1 MPEDDLTQN
10 SDTTELPDSQNN
22 EDSAQDEDDGYDPNA
37 DPDPDAD
44 PNEDDDPPE
53 VDPTQVEAAASP
65 AFRPSF
71 QPRNVAEAE
80 QYLAENVDSNVL
92 NSIMAVMDARYAN
105 ARSGETI
112 SDHYVNQIEQAAP
125 GFITAQERTFI
136 RNMPPNQQA
145 DPGSVAFAAFSR
157 SIQKASQSGNT
168 VEAIDEFCADWM
180 KRRGKTVA
188 KPVIA
193 PLPPS
198 QRVGTSGGGGG
209 TVTRPAAKQSSGGS
223 LTSNYLSGLGFDK
236 TEARELERKQGVQ
249 SGR

>member
-1 MPEDDLTQN
+1 MPEDDLIQN

-37 DPDPDAD
+37 DPDPDTD

-53 VDPTQVEAAASP
+53 ADPTQVEASASP

-136 RNMPPNQQA
+136 RNLPPQQQA
-145 DPGSVAFAAFSR
+145 DPGSVVMATFSSAIR
-157 SIQKASQSGNT
+157 KASETGLPA
-168 VEAIDEFCADWM
+168 EAITEFCEKWLKKA
-180 KRRGKTVA
+180 GKPIQRA
-188 KPVIA
+188 PAPV
-193 PLPPS
+193 LPPS
-198 QRVGTSGGGGG
+198 QRVGASGGGGG
-209 TVTRPAAKQSSGGS
+209 TVTRPAASNGRGLPANKGGS
-223 LTSNYLSGLGFDK
+223 TNFLRDYVGLTDR
-236 TEARELERKQGVQ
+236 EAQKLTREL
-249 SGR
+249 